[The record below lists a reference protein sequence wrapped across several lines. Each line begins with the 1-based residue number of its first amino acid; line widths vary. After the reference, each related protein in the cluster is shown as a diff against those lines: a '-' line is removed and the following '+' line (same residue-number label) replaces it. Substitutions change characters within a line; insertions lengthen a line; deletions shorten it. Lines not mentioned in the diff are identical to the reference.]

1 MKSRE
6 KTNRDKKSM
15 NKDAMLRTT
24 AARRIP
30 AAAPMAPLPKVL
42 RIGVIQGGKIVEE
55 RIIREREDVTVG
67 QSERSLFVLPSPRLP
82 GRFVIF
88 ELKKGGYVL
97 NVGDFMGGKV
107 SVAGSTTYLGVDQKK
122 KHVPLDEKSR
132 GKITIGDSTLL
143 FQFVAPPPLQP
154 KPQLPSSMRS
164 GWFKS
169 FAGDWFFNSIVLA
182 SLIGQLL
189 PVLYLVQKDWPLQ
202 DEFSIDVDD
211 RYLKLVLQAP
221 EEDIL
226 KKMLGENEADVNGEA
241 AEEES
246 EAAGEEEVKKAGIKD
261 KKIVKKVLTPE
272 EKEALEAQ
280 RRARM
285 EAQVSEKGILAVLGS
300 SGKGADGKAGTDL
313 LAVGGVAGDYDELM
327 KNVKGVRNSGVGDTG
342 SSLRSMAG
350 AAGGTKVAD
359 IDGIK
364 VSDADVDI
372 DSKDAIERKIKPRT
386 KIGPGGETDKST
398 GLLDEGQVKK
408 VLLSRIT
415 AIQMCYQKGLNKNFK
430 LEGKVV
436 VRFTISTTGRV
447 TKATVVSETLGD
459 PNVVECVVGKVRSL
473 VFPKPAGGSV
483 EYVFPFVFKAGG

>member
-1 MKSRE
+1 MKSAGN
-6 KTNRDKKSM
+6 TNTNKSSLK
-15 NKDAMLRTT
+15 NNAALRTT
-24 AARRIP
+24 AARRVSR
-30 AAAPMAPLPKVL
+30 AAPESSLPKVL
-42 RIGVIQGGKIVEE
+42 RIGVIQSGKIVEE
-55 RIIREREDVTVG
+55 RIIRKREDVTVG
-67 QSERSLFVLPSPRLP
+67 QSERSLFVIPSPRLP

-97 NVGDFMGGKV
+97 NIGDFMGGKV
-107 SVAGSTTYLGVDQKK
+107 SIAGSTVYLGVDREK
-122 KHVPLDEKSR
+122 KHVPLDDTSR

-154 KPQLPSSMRS
+154 RPQLPSSMRS

-169 FAGDWFFNSIVLA
+169 FMGDWFFNSIVAA

-189 PVLYLVQKDWPLQ
+189 PVFYLVQKDWPLE

-221 EEDIL
+221 EDDIL
-226 KKMLGENEADVNGEA
+226 KKMLGENEVDVNGEA
-241 AEEES
+241 AEEEN
-246 EAAGEEEVKKAGIKD
+246 EAAGEEEVKKAAIKD
-261 KKIVKKVLTPE
+261 RKTVKKVLTPE
-272 EKEALEAQ
+272 ERAAQDAL
-280 RRARM
+280 RRAKL

-300 SGKGADGKAGTDL
+300 EGKDADGKAGTDL

-327 KNVKGVRNSGVGDTG
+327 KNVKGVRNAGVSDSG
-342 SSLRSMAG
+342 SSLRTMAS
-350 AAGGTKVAD
+350 AGSGSKIAN

-364 VSDADVDI
+364 VSDADADI
-372 DSKDAIERKIKPRT
+372 DSKDATERKVKPKTR
-386 KIGPGGETDKST
+386 IGSGGETDKST
-398 GLLDEGQVKK
+398 GLLDEAKVKK

-447 TKATVVSETLGD
+447 TKATVVTETLGD
-459 PNVVECVVGKVRSL
+459 PSVVECVVGKVRSL